1 MHNQQG
7 WLSSLARTHHELIKK
22 RVIGP
27 HHTRQIKAYNKC
39 KKQHLNLMLP
49 VYPVYEIAAR
59 LPPFNRRCSFT
70 QRLVVLLLQSLRF
83 QQMNE
88 NTMYFLEKVGWI
100 FLHTVACVACV
111 ACATWCAAPVA
122 LFSIFAFDIDLSH
135 GDEAVDI
142 PLQQVNR
149 LVESAPCE

>member
-1 MHNQQG
+1 M
-7 WLSSLARTHHELIKK
+7 
-22 RVIGP
+22 
-27 HHTRQIKAYNKC
+27 
-39 KKQHLNLMLP
+39 
-49 VYPVYEIAAR
+49 
-59 LPPFNRRCSFT
+59 
-70 QRLVVLLLQSLRF
+70 VLLLQSLRF